1 VRGVDLARRDTRALV
16 LSSAKSVF
24 ARKGYRGTT
33 VSDILKDA
41 GIARATF
48 YKHFSNKRQVLFEII
63 TGVFRALYEAVG
75 DMLSVQDAD
84 LLVPNLRASLALSYR
99 LFLHNRN
106 VIRVYFQEP
115 YRSDPTFY
123 AIWDD
128 FERRMLALFTEFLNR
143 GVSDGIFRPVDTG
156 LVSRAMFLVFLQ
168 VPYSDVLFGG
178 MVEIDI
184 DNLADEMVGFVLNG
198 LSGART

>member
-1 VRGVDLARRDTRALV
+1 MARRDTRALV

>member
-1 VRGVDLARRDTRALV
+1 MARRDTRSEV

-75 DMLSVQDAD
+75 DMLSVEDAD
-84 LLVPNLRASLALSYR
+84 LLVSNLRASLALSYR
-99 LFLHNRN
+99 LFLDNRN

-128 FERRMLALFTEFLNR
+128 FERRMLALFTEFLKR

-184 DNLADEMVGFVLNG
+184 DNLADEMVGFVMKG
-198 LSGART
+198 LSG

>member
-1 VRGVDLARRDTRALV
+1 LARRDTRSEV

-75 DMLSVQDAD
+75 DMLSVEDAD
-84 LLVPNLRASLALSYR
+84 LLVSNLRASLALSYR
-99 LFLHNRN
+99 LFLDNRN

-128 FERRMLALFTEFLNR
+128 FERRMLALFTEFLKR

-184 DNLADEMVGFVLNG
+184 DNLADEMVGFVMKG
-198 LSGART
+198 LSG